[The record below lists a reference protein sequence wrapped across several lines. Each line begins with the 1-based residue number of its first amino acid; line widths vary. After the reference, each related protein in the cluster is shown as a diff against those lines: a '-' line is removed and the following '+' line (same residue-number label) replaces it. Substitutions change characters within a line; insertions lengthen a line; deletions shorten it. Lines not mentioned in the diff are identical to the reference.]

1 MLSFPGSL
9 KIYVAI
15 EPQDMRKSFNGLHV
29 VALEN
34 LKKAH
39 TRTHPHAR

>member
-15 EPQDMRKSFNGLHV
+15 EPLDMRKSFNGLHA
-29 VALEN
+29 VALAK
-34 LKKAH
+34 LKEAH
-39 TRTHPHAR
+39 ARTHPHAE